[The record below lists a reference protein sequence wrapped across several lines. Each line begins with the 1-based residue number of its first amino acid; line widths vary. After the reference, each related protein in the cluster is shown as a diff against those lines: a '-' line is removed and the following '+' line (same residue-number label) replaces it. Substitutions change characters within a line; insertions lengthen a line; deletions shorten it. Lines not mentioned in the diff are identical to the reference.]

1 MTTSTH
7 ILKGCFLKLL
17 LRDNRYICDALFC
30 CVPAK
35 KEEKNFSIKFSVT
48 NINII
53 VNARFL
59 LSNNCYVIIFDVIVE
74 YLSKENTK
82 AN

>member
-1 MTTSTH
+1 MITDIFVTRCFVAY
-7 ILKGCFLKLL
+7 LK
-17 LRDNRYICDALFC
+17 
-30 CVPAK
+30 K

-74 YLSKENTK
+74 YLSKKNTK